1 LEHLMSDTM
10 NEQNERGADHI
21 DELERELERVREQ
34 AADLARRVLALEQ
47 LHKPQQPAPKK
58 RPRRGSIEHGM
69 EIMGTREWWL

>member
-1 LEHLMSDTM
+1 MSDTM
-10 NEQNERGADHI
+10 NEQNERGLDADHI

-34 AADLARRVLALEQ
+34 GADLARRVLALEQ